1 MAQSIDLPEM
11 TAVFW
16 FSSADMEIDPYVA
29 GRKGAPGYIM
39 DKLGID
45 NVIQSDEEWPTVGW
59 ESIAKSDPTV
69 IVIAEMDRRR
79 FPADDVEKK
88 LAFLKTDPVAE
99 EMTAVREGR
108 IIVMDAHAMSATMR
122 SIFGRSEEHTSEL
135 QSLMRIS
142 NAVFCLQHQKYSSQY

>member
-1 MAQSIDLPEM
+1 
-11 TAVFW
+11 
-16 FSSADMEIDPYVA
+16 
-29 GRKGAPGYIM
+29 M

-122 SIFGRSEEHTSEL
+122 SIFGLETVDRKSKRL
-135 QSLMRIS
+135 
-142 NAVFCLQHQKYSSQY
+142 NSSH

>member
-122 SIFGRSEEHTSEL
+122 PEQKSVVTGKRGAGR
-135 QSLMRIS
+135 
-142 NAVFCLQHQKYSSQY
+142 V

>member
-1 MAQSIDLPEM
+1 M

-79 FPADDVEKK
+79 FPADAVEKK
-88 LAFLKTDPVAE
+88 LEFLKRSAE
-99 EMTAVREGR
+99 RRLGKACVST
-108 IIVMDAHAMSATMR
+108 
-122 SIFGRSEEHTSEL
+122 GRSWSAPY
-135 QSLMRIS
+135 
-142 NAVFCLQHQKYSSQY
+142 N

>member
-1 MAQSIDLPEM
+1 
-11 TAVFW
+11 
-16 FSSADMEIDPYVA
+16 
-29 GRKGAPGYIM
+29 M

-108 IIVMDAHAMSATMR
+108 IIVMDAHAMSATMP
-122 SIFGRSEEHTSEL
+122 SIFGLEPVARGLSGENGGGAGGE
-135 QSLMRIS
+135 RGG
-142 NAVFCLQHQKYSSQY
+142 

>member
-1 MAQSIDLPEM
+1 
-11 TAVFW
+11 
-16 FSSADMEIDPYVA
+16 
-29 GRKGAPGYIM
+29 M

-59 ESIAKSDPTV
+59 ESIAKSDTTV

-79 FPADDVEKK
+79 FPADDVEKQ

-108 IIVMDAHAMSATMR
+108 IIVMDAHVTSATMR
-122 SIFGRSEEHTSEL
+122 PIFGLETVARAL
-135 QSLMRIS
+135 PDF
-142 NAVFCLQHQKYSSQY
+142 AVGTCAMPTPPP